1 LGLLNVHLA
10 STAKRGP
17 TRLTGSLLEEC
28 HMPTFANP
36 QNRLPYDAP
45 TDDGRPRGA
54 RAGRSHSLLVR
65 TRVGIQRDEL
75 TRALAEGAD
84 PGSRPELALRAAQ
97 LTGKRSRRTF
107 ARTLRRTVA
116 EAHQPALT
124 RASVVII
131 RRGEVLNAESAIA
144 AMIERLESSEPV
156 RPEGMAIA
164 ERLLTNAEHSPLYNL
179 AEPGT
184 LRQRVLAATAAMG
197 PGPAQ
202 SHEFA
207 ITV

>member
-1 LGLLNVHLA
+1 
-10 STAKRGP
+10 
-17 TRLTGSLLEEC
+17 
-28 HMPTFANP
+28 MPTIANP
-36 QNRLPYDAP
+36 QNRRPYDAP
-45 TDDGRPRGA
+45 TDDGRPRDA
-54 RAGRSHSLLVR
+54 RAGRSGSLLVR
-65 TRVGIQRDEL
+65 ARAGIQRGEL
-75 TRALAEGAD
+75 TRTLAEGTD
-84 PGSRPELALRAAQ
+84 PSGRPELALRAAQ
-97 LTGKRSRRTF
+97 LTGKRSRRTL

-116 EAHQPALT
+116 EAHQPAMT

-131 RRGEVLNAESAIA
+131 RRGAVLNAELAIT

-156 RPEGMAIA
+156 RLEGMAIA
-164 ERLLTNAEHSPLYNL
+164 ERLLANADHSPLYSP

-184 LRQRVLAATAAMG
+184 LRQLVLAATAAMG

>member
-1 LGLLNVHLA
+1 
-10 STAKRGP
+10 
-17 TRLTGSLLEEC
+17 
-28 HMPTFANP
+28 MPTFANP

-45 TDDGRPRGA
+45 SDDGRPRGA

-97 LTGKRSRRTF
+97 LTGKRSRRAF

-131 RRGEVLNAESAIA
+131 RRGEVLNAESEIA

-164 ERLLTNAEHSPLYNL
+164 ERLLTNAERSPLYNP